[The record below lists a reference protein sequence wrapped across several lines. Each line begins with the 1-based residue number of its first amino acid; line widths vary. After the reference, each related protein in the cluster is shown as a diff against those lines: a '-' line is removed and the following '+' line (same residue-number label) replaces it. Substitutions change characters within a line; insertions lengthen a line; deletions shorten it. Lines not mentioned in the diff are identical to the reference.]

1 MLQFALRSWQEDDA
15 DSLAHFANN
24 PEIAKN
30 LRDAFPHPYTLD
42 DAHAFISMA
51 SKSTSIFAIEIAGK
65 ACGGIGLHP
74 QHDIYRLNAEM
85 GYWLGQ
91 PFWGQGIV
99 SRAINQVVRYG
110 FEYLPVERIFAVPFG
125 SNLASQRVLEKN
137 GFVLEAHLRATIIKN
152 GRYEDEMIFAIRKNK

>member
-42 DAHAFISMA
+42 DAHTFINMA

-74 QHDIYRLNAEM
+74 QQDIYRLNAEM

-99 SRAINQVVRYG
+99 SRAINHVVRYG
-110 FEYLPVERIFAVPFG
+110 FEHLPVERIFAVPFG

-137 GFVLEAHLRATIIKN
+137 RFVLEAHLRATIIKN
-152 GRYEDEMIFAIRKNK
+152 GRYEDELIYAIRKNK